1 VDVPFTA
8 LCPHCRMPGTL
19 VVHCASEQRS
29 SSCGWLRCTDCGAQ
43 LRPTRGYGIVT
54 RDRTTVAFTF
64 PPLQGDGS
72 PVTQEPDQ
80 A

>member
-1 VDVPFTA
+1 MAHLTRI
-8 LCPHCRMPGTL
+8 CPHCRMPDTL
-19 VVHCASEQRS
+19 STHCTLDQRS
-29 SSCGWLRCTDCGAQ
+29 TSCGWLQCSDCGAQ

-54 RDRTTVAFTF
+54 RNRATVHFTF
-64 PPLQGDGS
+64 PPLHGDGT